1 MEWKKIE
8 KLKTFDLNYFI
19 GKDTFGDKG
28 FQNIFVYHTRI
39 ITIELKEDNDTN
51 YIISWK
57 SKGLYNSKSTPSDTA
72 FLHKVKHFRYEME
85 KRIQKTIQK
94 ERFSCRR
101 KQLQDQ
107 SYKCLHCL

>member
-57 SKGLYNSKSTPSDTA
+57 SKAYIILN
-72 FLHKVKHFRYEME
+72 LHHQ
-85 KRIQKTIQK
+85 ILH
-94 ERFSCRR
+94 SCI
-101 KQLQDQ
+101 K
-107 SYKCLHCL
+107 